1 MKKELLGITW
11 ASLSYSWYL
20 PLLLVGIFL
29 VVYYAQKKNAA
40 ISVLSSRKW
49 RSSLVANFSEKR
61 NWFHALMV
69 SIAMSIF
76 FIALL
81 RPQWDKKDENIQQQ
95 GRDLIIALDVSR
107 SMLAQ
112 DMKPNRLE
120 FAKKK
125 IKELVNTLA
134 SERISLVLFSGEPIV
149 QCPLT
154 TDYAAFL
161 LFLDQIDSE
170 TISSGTTALDR
181 VLQKVLEIFK
191 DQLTSNNKA
200 LVMFTDG
207 EDFSSNL
214 VHVKEEAHALGL
226 PIITVGVGTPEGAP
240 LPIVDEQGKHVGYQ
254 KDENDTVI
262 ISQLN
267 EGILMSLAQ
276 GIGGVYVHAQQNT
289 SHDIQQIIVAVEKME
304 KAAFEEKKVGSLHDQ
319 YPYFV
324 GVGLAFLIGAWLL

>member
-11 ASLSYSWYL
+11 ASLQYVWYL
-20 PLLLVGIFL
+20 PLLLLGIFL
-29 VVYYAQKKNAA
+29 VVHYARKKNAVV
-40 ISVLSSRKW
+40 SKLSSRKW
-49 RSSLVANFSEKR
+49 RSVLMENFSER
-61 NWFHALMV
+61 RTWHRAFLL
-69 SIAMSIF
+69 SCAMSIL

-125 IKELVNTLA
+125 IKELVDTLA

-181 VLQKVLEIFK
+181 VLQKVLDMFK

-214 VHVKEEAHALGL
+214 VQVKEEAHALGL
-226 PIITVGVGTPEGAP
+226 PIITVGVGTSEGAP
-240 LPIVDEQGKHVGYQ
+240 LPIVDEQGRHIDYQ
-254 KDENDTVI
+254 KDENNIVI

-276 GIGGVYVHAQQNT
+276 GIGGVYVRAQQDT
-289 SHDIQQIIVAVEKME
+289 SHDISQIVTSVQKME
-304 KAAFEEKKVGSLHDQ
+304 KAAFDEKKVGSLCDQ

-324 GVGLAFLIGAWLL
+324 GAGLAFLFGAWLL

>member
-1 MKKELLGITW
+1 MKKEFFGITW
-11 ASLSYSWYL
+11 ASLQYIWAL
-20 PLLLVGIFL
+20 PLLLIGIVFII
-29 VVYYAQKKNAA
+29 YYSKKKKAA
-40 ISVLSSRKW
+40 ISMLCAKKW
-49 RSSLVANFSEKR
+49 RSSLLSGYSEKR
-61 NWFHALMV
+61 IGYKAASMMLAL
-69 SIAMSIF
+69 SILF
-76 FIALL
+76 VALL
-81 RPQWDKKDENIQQQ
+81 RPQWDKKDEHIQQQ
-95 GRDLIIALDVSR
+95 GRDLVIALDVSR

-112 DMKPNRLE
+112 DIAPSRLE

-125 IKELVNTLA
+125 IKNLVNALA

-161 LFLDQIDSE
+161 LFLDQIDAE
-170 TISSGTTALDR
+170 TISSGTTALDK
-181 VLQKVLEIFK
+181 VLQKVLMMFK

-214 VHVKEEAHALGL
+214 VHIKEEAQTLGL

-240 LPIVDEQGKHVGYQ
+240 LPIVDEYGKQIDYQ
-254 KDENDTVI
+254 KDENNTVI

-267 EGILMSLAQ
+267 EGILMSLAE
-276 GIGGVYVHAQQNT
+276 GIGGVYVLAQQDNE
-289 SHDIQQIIVAVEKME
+289 SDIQHIVRAIEKME
-304 KAAFEEKKVGSLHDQ
+304 KAAFDEKKVGSLHDQ

-324 GVGLAFLIGAWLL
+324 AAGLGLLMGAWLL